1 MLPDFKMLKTMGVI
15 NITPNSFSDPEKF
28 FFTQAL
34 SETLKTEALK
44 KDLILDF
51 GFESTA
57 PMNESISAEMEIKR
71 FDRFFD
77 WIADIDL
84 NHRWISFDTYRP
96 ESFLYFSER
105 FKSRYKGQGHL
116 FNDVS
121 GVLDSE
127 LARLLKDKAGDK
139 NFLYLYS
146 FTHIPERAET
156 GKHMNFLRE
165 GDVLTAALEKFKEAE
180 GPFKQWAVDEQV
192 IFDPCFGFSKTF
204 EQNWDLIRRFP
215 ELKKSFASNRS
226 WLIGLSK
233 KSFLRKSLPPETADL
248 FAEAE
253 KLHESLLVQFMKENN
268 GHLFYRV
275 HDFDIVSRAQ
285 NKLS

>member
-1 MLPDFKMLKTMGVI
+1 MLPDFKTLKTMGVI
-15 NITPNSFSDPEKF
+15 NITPNSFSDPQKF
-28 FFTQAL
+28 FYTQDL
-34 SETLKTEALK
+34 GQTLKAQSWK

-57 PMNESISAEMEIKR
+57 PMNESISAEMEKKR
-71 FDRFFD
+71 FDRFFEL
-77 WIADIDL
+77 IADIDL
-84 NHRWISFDTYRP
+84 DHRWISFDTYRP

-127 LARLLKDKAGDK
+127 LARLLKDKARDQS
-139 NFLYLYS
+139 FLYLYS
-146 FTHIPERAET
+146 FTHIPDRAET

-165 GDVLTAALEKFKEAE
+165 GDVFARALEKFKEAE
-180 GPFKQWAVDEQV
+180 KQFKKLAVDEQV

-215 ELKKSFASNRS
+215 ELKKSLANNRS
-226 WLIGLSK
+226 WLVGLSK
-233 KSFLRKSLPPETADL
+233 KSFLRNSLPPETTDL
-248 FAEAE
+248 FTEAE
-253 KLHESLLVQFMKENN
+253 KLHERLLAQFMKENN
-268 GHLFYRV
+268 GHVFYRV